1 MIRSADKSKIKCG
14 PTKTIGIFSSTLF
27 LQCILPMP
35 NIVLKGLKA
44 ICWKFIKNICGLS
57 IKWFK
62 Y

>member
-1 MIRSADKSKIKCG
+1 MFMFKEFIIHEVIMIRSADKSKIKCG

-44 ICWKFIKNICGLS
+44 IC
-57 IKWFK
+57 
-62 Y
+62 